1 MDFYLDHNIYIYSLI
16 DKSIVSAVDLLKKSV
31 NFCYSPAHIEEVYK
45 ALKKGDS
52 NYLENKKN
60 ILSQISKFTNDMEYL
75 PSMTSIIIKKES
87 PFICYERIV
96 KYDTTQRIEI
106 DGKHKYKVDK
116 EHYKELCDKEKNQEF
131 MMFHMQYMQ
140 QKQISYLL

>member
-52 NYLENKKN
+52 NPEL
-60 ILSQISKFTNDMEYL
+60 FT
-75 PSMTSIIIKKES
+75 T
-87 PFICYERIV
+87 
-96 KYDTTQRIEI
+96 
-106 DGKHKYKVDK
+106 VD
-116 EHYKELCDKEKNQEF
+116 LA
-131 MMFHMQYMQ
+131 
-140 QKQISYLL
+140 